1 MPARTSAP
9 SLLVRPETS
18 AEPRRRKLWQVSGG
32 LHCSVLGTCLS
43 HEDLQRIA
51 RKRGLHIQPHA
62 RTYDVHAHFV
72 SEAGKDSPVS
82 RALNK
87 LLEQR
92 YEGIVRKVG
101 RCTNDKVLES
111 LWQAEYEAGRVAGA
125 YWAFLTH
132 THIPAAQQTRA
143 FGEVHMLSHALGRA
157 THQSALQASE
167 LAQRAQ
173 GLEDK
178 LMRQARNHA
187 DALAHRDAEI
197 TRLSQG
203 RANAAPGESP
213 AAHRPE
219 RRERGRSDRLFLQ
232 RERALVSARERARAA
247 ETRVGALDLK
257 VRNLERTLRALRSEA
272 NQNACPGADACDQAI
287 AAEQCRVLYIGGRS
301 GAVDEL
307 RGIAARANAEF
318 IHHDGGLEQAV
329 ARIDGLIEGCDA
341 VFCPIDCVSHS
352 ACLRAKALCRKHNKR
367 FVPLRS
373 AGRSAFERALAA
385 TLVQ

>member
-1 MPARTSAP
+1 MSVRKPATP
-9 SLLVRPETS
+9 LPVRFETS
-18 AEPRRRKLWQVSGG
+18 AEPRRRKLWQISGG

-43 HEDLQRIA
+43 HEDLQRVA
-51 RKRGLHIQPHA
+51 RKCDLHIQPHA

-72 SEAGKDSPVS
+72 SEAGKDGPVS

-101 RCTNDKVLES
+101 RCADGEALEH

-125 YWAFLTH
+125 YWAVLTH
-132 THIPAAQQTRA
+132 THVPAALQTRA

-157 THQSALQASE
+157 THQSALQAAE
-167 LAQRAQ
+167 LAQRAHE
-173 GLEDK
+173 LEDK

-187 DALAHRDAEI
+187 EALARRDAEI
-197 TRLSQG
+197 ARLSLG
-203 RANAAPGESP
+203 RPKASPDGMLAALAPG
-213 AAHRPE
+213 
-219 RRERGRSDRLFLQ
+219 RRDNGRSDRLLLQ
-232 RERALVSARERARAA
+232 RERALISARERARAA
-247 ETRVGALDLK
+247 EARAEALDRR
-257 VRNLERTLRALRSEA
+257 VCNLERTLRTRQGEA
-272 NQNACPGADACDQAI
+272 NLSTCPGADACDQAI
-287 AAEQCRVLYIGGRS
+287 AAEQRRVLYIGGRS

-307 RGIAARANAEF
+307 RNIAARANAEF